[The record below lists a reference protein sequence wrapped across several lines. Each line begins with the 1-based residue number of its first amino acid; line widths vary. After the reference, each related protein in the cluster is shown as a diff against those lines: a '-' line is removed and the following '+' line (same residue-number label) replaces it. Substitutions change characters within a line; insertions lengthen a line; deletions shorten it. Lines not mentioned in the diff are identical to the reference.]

1 MGVKE
6 FQQAQSKTESK
17 VGASQT
23 VGETA
28 GETAAPACTGLPGT
42 LHCQPSPPP
51 ALALRVLVSSFPH
64 EAGKEGDTFF
74 LISFS

>member
-23 VGETA
+23 V

-64 EAGKEGDTFF
+64 DAGKEGDTFF